1 MTATSPQSASP
12 ATPARKAT
20 LRRRTVGFLIAA
32 TTSLLSL
39 GLTGPA
45 FAMMVPP
52 AGQGTPGPA
61 IPLATPTVKVIST
74 GRPLARPAR
83 AGPAAGPEPEK
94 ATTWARGQRKL
105 RGRSPCWGVWGALAP
120 GASTAGAGDELGGE
134 DEAAVLVLGR
144 GVGFF
149 EQELGG
155 GLAELVLGL
164 AH

>member
-39 GLTGPA
+39 SLGLTGPA

-61 IPLATPTVKVIST
+61 IPLSTPTVKVIST
-74 GRPLARPAR
+74 GISAWQVGLIAIGAALLGAAAVLLASRLRPAR
-83 AGPAAGPEPEK
+83 RPA
-94 ATTWARGQRKL
+94 T
-105 RGRSPCWGVWGALAP
+105 S
-120 GASTAGAGDELGGE
+120 
-134 DEAAVLVLGR
+134 AA
-144 GVGFF
+144 
-149 EQELGG
+149 
-155 GLAELVLGL
+155 
-164 AH
+164 